1 MWTAAGEDMQIGDLI
16 YDNYYGIGIII
27 GMDPITLDYTV
38 DFTEAGKRGIL
49 DVVSMR
55 QVEKICK

>member
-1 MWTAAGEDMQIGDLI
+1 MQVGDLI

-38 DFTEAGKRGIL
+38 DFTDAGKRGIL

>member
-1 MWTAAGEDMQIGDLI
+1 MQIGDLI

-27 GMDPITLDYTV
+27 SMDPITLDYTV

>member
-1 MWTAAGEDMQIGDLI
+1 MQIGDLI

-27 GMDPITLDYTV
+27 GMDPITLD
-38 DFTEAGKRGIL
+38 FTEAGKRGIL